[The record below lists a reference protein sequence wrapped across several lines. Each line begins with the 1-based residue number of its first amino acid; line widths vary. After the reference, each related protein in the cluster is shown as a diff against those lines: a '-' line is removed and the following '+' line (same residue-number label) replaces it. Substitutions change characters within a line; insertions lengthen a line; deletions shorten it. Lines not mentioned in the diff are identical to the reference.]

1 MKISIAGT
9 LLVVTTALS
18 LNTVRGQNPAT
29 RPDRSASPAVDGAKI
44 FRDNCAACHG
54 LDGKGHGPA
63 AGALRHAPPDLSLIA
78 QHHGGRFPADKVKT
92 VIAGQEQSPA
102 AHGSREMPVWGP
114 VFHGVEW
121 DQDLGEV
128 RLDNITRYLQ
138 SMQQK

>member
-1 MKISIAGT
+1 MNISVAGT
-9 LLVVTTALS
+9 LLVVTTALP
-18 LNTVRGQNPAT
+18 LTVRGQNPAT
-29 RPDRSASPAVDGAKI
+29 RRDRSGSPAVDGAKI

-63 AGALRHAPPDLSLIA
+63 AGALRHEPLDLTLLA

-138 SMQQK
+138 SIQQK